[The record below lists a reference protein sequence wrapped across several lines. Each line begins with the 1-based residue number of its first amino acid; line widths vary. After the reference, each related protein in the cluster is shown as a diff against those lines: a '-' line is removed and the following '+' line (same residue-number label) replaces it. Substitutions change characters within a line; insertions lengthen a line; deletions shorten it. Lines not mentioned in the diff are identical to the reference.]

1 MMLSVIIPTCNRV
14 HTLNI
19 CLKGLADCLHIDGFT
34 TEVIVT
40 DDSIDEETELYV
52 RKSPIYISYTRG
64 PRKGPASN
72 RNNGAAKAKGE
83 WLLFI
88 DDDCIPD
95 RNLVKAYYSAIMEK
109 PSIKVFEGAIQ
120 TDRIKMS
127 PIEHAP
133 VNTRGGNLWS
143 CNFLIQRELFLSMGG
158 FDENFRYPHLEDVD
172 FRERLK
178 QAEVKVQFV
187 SDAFVVHPWRS
198 IRDGIKLGYYQEMA
212 VYFAQKWHK
221 EITLSKLLMAITQ
234 THYGMA
240 KGYFL
245 KMDVF
250 QAIKVWLEHMF
261 VVIIKFRYWK
271 SLYARKFKT

>member
-1 MMLSVIIPTCNRV
+1 MISVVIPTCDRV
-14 HTLNI
+14 TELMQ
-19 CLKGLADCLHIDGFT
+19 CLSKIIEA
-34 TEVIVT
+34 EVIGSEIVEIIVT
-40 DDSIDEETELYV
+40 DDSRLNNNEAFILEQFPHVAYV
-52 RKSPIYISYTRG
+52 KG

-109 PSIKVFEGAIQ
+109 PSIKVFEGSIQ

-178 QAEVKVQFV
+178 QADVAVQFV

-198 IRDGIKLGYYQEMA
+198 IRNGIKLGYYQEMA

-221 EITLSKLLMAITQ
+221 EITLSKLLIAITQ

-250 QAIKVWLEHMF
+250 QAIKVWLEHLF

>member
-1 MMLSVIIPTCNRV
+1 MQCLSKIIEAEVIGSEIV
-14 HTLNI
+14 EI
-19 CLKGLADCLHIDGFT
+19 
-34 TEVIVT
+34 IVT
-40 DDSIDEETELYV
+40 DDSRLNNNEAFILEQFPHVAYV
-52 RKSPIYISYTRG
+52 EG

-109 PSIKVFEGAIQ
+109 PSIKVFEGSIQ

-178 QAEVKVQFV
+178 QADVAVQFV

-198 IRDGIKLGYYQEMA
+198 IRNGIKLGYYQEMA

-221 EITLSKLLMAITQ
+221 EITLSKLLIAITQ

-250 QAIKVWLEHMF
+250 QAIKVWLEHLF